1 MEIKRIFDLLP
12 NYLEKY
18 PDQPV
23 ALAGKKDGEWRK
35 YNMKEYIELTDK
47 LSWAL
52 IELGIEV
59 GDKVAFCPDSYC
71 DIRTAAF
78 VGLKPTS
85 IPNSACVFPRNL
97 RMRAIFFPSCL
108 LSFFFMADSQA
119 VYGLY

>member
-35 YNMKEYIELTDK
+35 YSMKEYIELTDK

-59 GDKVAFCPDSYC
+59 GDKLTMIGYKDTYKGTIELCGGIYFSHEK
-71 DIRTAAF
+71 
-78 VGLKPTS
+78 G
-85 IPNSACVFPRNL
+85 
-97 RMRAIFFPSCL
+97 
-108 LSFFFMADSQA
+108 Q
-119 VYGLY
+119 